1 MLSSIYTQLDLTS
14 LLICSAVSIV
24 LGIVIA
30 LIHRFTTGGSKN
42 FAITLAV
49 LPILVQIVMMMVNGN
64 LGTGV
69 AIMGAFS
76 LVRFR
81 SLPGN
86 SREIVSVFFSMAI
99 GLAAG
104 TGYIGVAVID
114 TAVISLLL
122 IALSKTRLLESKKQ
136 SQLLKITV
144 AENFETTNEFETI
157 FRKHKVNANLQY
169 IKTKNMGSLF
179 ELAYRIETKG
189 DTKFKQLIDDLRI
202 KNNNLPITMTT
213 AQAIEGGL

>member
-104 TGYIGVAVID
+104 TGYIGVAVIA